1 MQTLHVTY
9 GYHFY
14 HWKLK
19 LKFSLHIHIYINN
32 VRNKVKNNI
41 KTTLL
46 HMTVSVHEKISY
58 HIHTNLFRKCILLLV
73 EKCVIW
79 NCNFWFEN
87 FETVLLFFTKLTLLV
102 WDKVISKFH
111 RREKVD
117 FATPFLN
124 KLVNYLTFLK
134 LDRLRSLI
142 MPSIYVEAKF

>member
-1 MQTLHVTY
+1 MQTLHVIY

-32 VRNKVKNNI
+32 VRNNVKNNI

-102 WDKVISKFH
+102 WD
-111 RREKVD
+111 
-117 FATPFLN
+117 TPFLN